1 MAATTPVRPVPG
13 AFLNTPAP
21 APDPVR
27 RHLFGAAGSRR
38 GPLGTSPPQQPAINR
53 FHPPGG
59 RPASPPPPA
68 GPPAPP
74 AAQPTI
80 ENENTPPSQRAAR
93 FVNDLLQLDGSFPD
107 LDSYCRPGASSD
119 YDLALVDPAWA
130 PFHKAAIYRVPE
142 QVFAQF
148 ENSQVH
154 TDMGL
159 FPEIH
164 LAYVHVDNALY
175 LWDYTLAEPELFGFE
190 DSPHRITAVALV
202 PPRPNV
208 FVDNIKHMLVVAT
221 ATEMILLGLSQEPAP
236 APPRI
241 FQTRMSVHKGS
252 TDVSFIVASADGRV
266 FFGGKTDTDVQELYY
281 QQEERWFSSRVGKIN
296 HTHPGWSSALPNVPS
311 PLSLVPYSTALWAT
325 KATEG
330 LAGMAIDDSRKLLY
344 TLSTSSTIRTYQIEG
359 PDKLTKCIEK
369 DKLSCLRD
377 ITHMITRSD
386 LLTND
391 MNIVS
396 ISPILANEA
405 SKLHLMALTD
415 TGCRI
420 FLSATSSSYYYSPTV
435 SNAAPQSMQVQFVK
449 FPPSD
454 AQTGYRPRGMDGAE
468 ILDPSSNSLTISRLG
483 RRFAPGYFFDAV
495 RKNDKPQTDRV
506 FVSAPETGRIR
517 LAGTTPG
524 APLRYHEQ
532 ANWIEFDEGEVLA
545 IGAVTPP
552 FAAAGQPMGFGNEL
566 AVQFDQPAP
575 EFAIMTNQG
584 IHVLRRRR
592 MVDIFATVI
601 RKAAGEEGITE
612 EVRRFIHLYGR
623 QETISTALAV
633 ACGQG
638 NDLRNGAPRVVDQVT
653 QDRARSTFV
662 GFGGQPMVADTDGQ
676 TVNADSV
683 KLSYRYHAIGSYM
696 TRLIRRLWKARVI
709 VQGLDGQAVIVQ
721 STIPMAKLKSTQE
734 SLDRLRNF
742 LNANRGMI
750 QGLSGPQDLAH
761 VRNRHEEIAIQA
773 EHQGLHALQK
783 LMEGIAEGISFVL
796 MLFDERVSDIFVR
809 LDAATQ
815 NEFRE
820 LSYEQL
826 FSHAAGRELAKVLV
840 KAIVNRN
847 IESGANVETVAEALR
862 RRCGS
867 FCSPEDVVIF
877 KAQEHLKKASEQVA
891 NPNVVRQLLGDSL
904 HLFEQVASSL
914 TFTNLQ
920 GAVQRYVQLQYY
932 AGAIQLCLRV
942 AREKDRGNSALGWV
956 KDDKPVN
963 DPREAAFLE
972 RQRCYEMVH
981 DVLMDLDAVAG
992 QEPDMVD
999 GRPTLM
1005 ATKRMEAYQ
1014 VVNGADDEVFHYD
1027 LYDWYIAR
1035 GLTDRLLSVESPHV
1049 ITYLT
1054 KLAQVDLEHA
1064 HLLCSFYTTRS
1075 RFYEAAEV
1083 QAALAKNRDFDIS
1096 LQDRVSLLG
1105 HAKANS
1111 SVSTMGVSQQHQQIL
1126 SHNVTVL
1133 LEVGHIQDDL
1143 LGRLLAD
1150 TRIPVERKVAA
1161 EERLNGPILELTE
1174 LWNGYAEPAEYHDI
1188 SLIIIHVAD
1197 HYNPRLVADTWRMLL
1212 DSAHAEVLQQ
1222 LAAWEAA
1229 GRPEKDPNIV
1239 QPPLPYEHV
1248 MSRVTD
1254 VAHRTS
1260 LNDHIFPI
1268 DVVLTLL
1275 CRYSIENGQDET
1287 IGADPS
1293 WPVLLFLSLNIPHA
1307 SIARVLERI
1316 LDAQEAPFTSRR
1328 RKVVVRW
1335 LNEVLARWVR
1345 NVETQGTAGGL
1356 GQWVADLL
1364 ERCQE
1369 AIQEVVRAE
1378 ERATRTVSTDTQT
1391 VHAQVRELQDWVQGV
1406 LDGRGAPAS
1415 RLF

>member
-1 MAATTPVRPVPG
+1 MYR
-13 AFLNTPAP
+13 L
-21 APDPVR
+21 PD
-27 RHLFGAAGSRR
+27 
-38 GPLGTSPPQQPAINR
+38 
-53 FHPPGG
+53 
-59 RPASPPPPA
+59 
-68 GPPAPP
+68 
-74 AAQPTI
+74 
-80 ENENTPPSQRAAR
+80 
-93 FVNDLLQLDGSFPD
+93 
-107 LDSYCRPGASSD
+107 
-119 YDLALVDPAWA
+119 
-130 PFHKAAIYRVPE
+130 

-148 ENSQVH
+148 DLGQVH

-164 LAYVHVDNALY
+164 LAYVHIDNALY
-175 LWDYTLAEPELFGFE
+175 LWDYTQPEPELLGFE

-208 FVDNIKHMLVVAT
+208 FVENIKHMLVVAT

-266 FFGGKTDTDVQELYY
+266 FFGGKTDTDVHELYY

-296 HTHPGWSSALPNVPS
+296 HTHPGWSSALPNLPN
-311 PLSLVPYSTALWAT
+311 PASLVPYSTSLWKPKT
-325 KATEG
+325 NEG
-330 LAGMAIDDSRKLLY
+330 LADMAIDDSRKLLY
-344 TLSTSSTIRTYQIEG
+344 TLSTNSTIRTYHLEG

-377 ITHMITRSD
+377 ITHMITRSQ
-386 LLTND
+386 LLTD
-391 MNIVS
+391 RMNIVS

-420 FLSATSSSYYYSPTV
+420 FLSATSSSYYYS
-435 SNAAPQSMQVQFVK
+435 SAASSAAPQSMQVQFVK

-454 AQTGYRPRGMDGAE
+454 APAGHRPRGVDGAE
-468 ILDPSSNSLTISRLG
+468 ILDPNSTSLFVSRRG
-483 RRFAPGYFFDAV
+483 QRFAPGYFFDAV
-495 RKNDKPQTDRV
+495 RKDDRPNSDRV

-524 APLRYHEQ
+524 APLHYHEQ
-532 ANWIEFDEGEVLA
+532 ATWIDVADGHVLA

-552 FAAAGQPMGFGNEL
+552 FAASGQPMGFGNEL
-566 AVQFDQPAP
+566 AVQFDQPPP

-601 RKAAGEEGITE
+601 RKAPGEEGITE
-612 EVRRFIHLYGR
+612 EVRRFITLYGR

-638 NDLRNGAPRVVDQVT
+638 NDLRNGAPRVIDQVT

-662 GFGGQPMVADTDGQ
+662 DFGGQPTVADTDGQ
-676 TVNADSV
+676 AVNADSV

-696 TRLIRRLWKARVI
+696 TRLIRRLWKAKVI
-709 VQGLDGQAVIVQ
+709 AQGMDGQAIVVE
-721 STIPMAKLKSTQE
+721 STIPMTKLNSVQE
-734 SLDRLRNF
+734 NLDRLRNF
-742 LNANRGMI
+742 LNANRGII

-773 EHQGLHALQK
+773 EHQGLYALQK
-783 LMEGIAEGISFVL
+783 LMEGISEGISFVL

-809 LDAATQ
+809 LDTATQ
-815 NEFRE
+815 TQFRE
-820 LSYEQL
+820 LTYEQL
-826 FSHAAGRELAKVLV
+826 FSHVAGRELAKVLV

-904 HLFEQVASSL
+904 QLFERVASSL

-920 GAVQRYVQLQYY
+920 GAVQQYVQLQYY

-956 KDDKPVN
+956 KDDKPAN
-963 DPREAAFLE
+963 DPRQNAFVE
-972 RQRCYEMVH
+972 RQQCYEFVH
-981 DVLMDLDAVAG
+981 NVLRELDAVAA

-999 GRPTLM
+999 ERPTLI
-1005 ATKRMEAYQ
+1005 ATKRLEAYQ
-1014 VVNGADDEVFHYD
+1014 VVNSSNDEVFHYD
-1027 LYDWYIAR
+1027 LYEWYIDQ
-1035 GLTDRLLSVESPHV
+1035 GLTERLLSVDSPHV
-1049 ITYLT
+1049 ITFLT
-1054 KLAQVDLEHA
+1054 KLAELHLEHA
-1064 HLLCSFYTTRS
+1064 QLLCSFYTTRS

-1083 QAALAKNRDFDIS
+1083 QANLAKNKDFNIS

-1111 SVSTMGVSQQHQQIL
+1111 SVSTIGISQQHQQIL

-1143 LGRLLAD
+1143 LGRIMHD
-1150 TRIPVERKVAA
+1150 PRIPNERKLEA

-1174 LWNGYAEPAEYHDI
+1174 VCSCYRDKRQIEKRPADI
-1188 SLIIIHVAD
+1188 GTALEWLCRA
-1197 HYNPRLVADTWRMLL
+1197 
-1212 DSAHAEVLQQ
+1212 
-1222 LAAWEAA
+1222 
-1229 GRPEKDPNIV
+1229 
-1239 QPPLPYEHV
+1239 
-1248 MSRVTD
+1248 SRVS
-1254 VAHRTS
+1254 RY
-1260 LNDHIFPI
+1260 FPHHHP
-1268 DVVLTLL
+1268 
-1275 CRYSIENGQDET
+1275 RS
-1287 IGADPS
+1287 
-1293 WPVLLFLSLNIPHA
+1293 
-1307 SIARVLERI
+1307 
-1316 LDAQEAPFTSRR
+1316 
-1328 RKVVVRW
+1328 
-1335 LNEVLARWVR
+1335 
-1345 NVETQGTAGGL
+1345 
-1356 GQWVADLL
+1356 
-1364 ERCQE
+1364 
-1369 AIQEVVRAE
+1369 
-1378 ERATRTVSTDTQT
+1378 
-1391 VHAQVRELQDWVQGV
+1391 
-1406 LDGRGAPAS
+1406 
-1415 RLF
+1415 